1 MEIADKLQEDYFLDG
16 PTGEVSF
23 SEKETMTF
31 IT

>member
-1 MEIADKLQEDYFLDG
+1 MEIVDKLQEDYFLDG
-16 PTGEVSF
+16 LMGEVSF